1 MTHSQV
7 GIALEF
13 NNDGNAEPL
22 EFDHELREELAKNFK
37 TFPYYDTP
45 YKYYPIVGGDGIYK
59 TVGAAEKTAWGYYD
73 FGGFR
78 QSNAP
83 GTNTSMVTVS
93 GSDNFMVGWERQTPY
108 YFYFGIKK
116 GRTALD
122 KLRRLY
128 FDGCADN
135 AIL

>member
-1 MTHSQV
+1 MK
-7 GIALEF
+7 
-13 NNDGNAEPL
+13 GNEY
-22 EFDHELREELAKNFK
+22 
-37 TFPYYDTP
+37 TTP
-45 YKYYPIVGGDGIYK
+45 DPIQGKFLIGHY
-59 TVGAAEKTAWGYYD
+59 
-73 FGGFR
+73 
-78 QSNAP
+78 
-83 GTNTSMVTVS
+83 
-93 GSDNFMVGWERQTPY
+93 RQTPY